1 MDVTAEAKYVRL
13 SASKAQNLAR
23 RLRGLKAD
31 EALYVARFARG
42 KAATLVG
49 RALKSAIANA
59 QNNESLAADAL
70 RVKEV
75 AVNVGP
81 SLRRFWARARG
92 MASPIQKRTC
102 HIRVVLTDGK

>member
-1 MDVTAEAKYVRL
+1 MDVWAEAKYVRM

-23 RLRGLKAD
+23 RLRGLPAD
-31 EALYVARFARG
+31 RALHMARFTRG
-42 KAATLVG
+42 KAGALVG
-49 RALKSAIANA
+49 RVLQSAVANA
-59 QNNESLAADAL
+59 QNNASLAVDAL
-70 RVKEV
+70 RVKQV
-75 AVNVGP
+75 AVDVGP